1 MIQINNKE
9 NCCGCRACT
18 EICFYHAINMEI
30 DEEGFYYPKVD
41 STKCID
47 CGLCDSVCPIMNGGL
62 KKLDKNFPEGYVCWA
77 KDKILRFNSTS
88 GGIFGVLATL
98 VINNNGVVYGAAFD
112 EKMKL
117 RVVKASNIEEL
128 QPILKSKYLQCNNE
142 MAFKNIKKDLQEGK
156 NVLYMSSPC
165 NVKALKN
172 YLRKKYD
179 NLLTMDFICHG
190 VPSQLL
196 FDLNKSYLER
206 KYNGVMLSYDFRDKL
221 SKKPSPP
228 KNRITFLR
236 DKNTIEVSGLYLQ
249 DVFHCLF
256 ETFNIL
262 RPSCYVCRF
271 AKPQRESDITVG
283 DFHNINRYM
292 PNINRFDGVS
302 MMLVN
307 TDLGN
312 KFINATRNEL
322 FLKEFEVNL
331 LISENECLA
340 KPTRRKNVR
349 NIIFK
354 ELNDFGFE
362 YIAQKYVLTTSNK
375 LKILYYNLPN
385 WLRRILKQIVLR

>member
-1 MIQINNKE
+1 
-9 NCCGCRACT
+9 
-18 EICFYHAINMEI
+18 
-30 DEEGFYYPKVD
+30 
-41 STKCID
+41 
-47 CGLCDSVCPIMNGGL
+47 MNGGL

-77 KDKILRFNSTS
+77 KDKILRFNSAS

-221 SKKPSPP
+221 SKKPSP
-228 KNRITFLR
+228 KKT
-236 DKNTIEVSGLYLQ
+236 
-249 DVFHCLF
+249 
-256 ETFNIL
+256 
-262 RPSCYVCRF
+262 
-271 AKPQRESDITVG
+271 
-283 DFHNINRYM
+283 
-292 PNINRFDGVS
+292 
-302 MMLVN
+302 
-307 TDLGN
+307 
-312 KFINATRNEL
+312 EL
-322 FLKEFEVNL
+322 H
-331 LISENECLA
+331 S
-340 KPTRRKNVR
+340 
-349 NIIFK
+349 
-354 ELNDFGFE
+354 
-362 YIAQKYVLTTSNK
+362 
-375 LKILYYNLPN
+375 
-385 WLRRILKQIVLR
+385 

>member
-1 MIQINNKE
+1 M
-9 NCCGCRACT
+9 
-18 EICFYHAINMEI
+18 
-30 DEEGFYYPKVD
+30 
-41 STKCID
+41 
-47 CGLCDSVCPIMNGGL
+47 
-62 KKLDKNFPEGYVCWA
+62 
-77 KDKILRFNSTS
+77 
-88 GGIFGVLATL
+88 

-221 SKKPSPP
+221 SKKPSPK